1 MEYRAKEIILF
12 ILIWI
17 LSCIFIIS
25 LLFSLG
31 IISFTDDEVK
41 ELEVTEIRLNWPK
54 EKTEEIVVEEVIE
67 EIPVTEE
74 TVIETPEEKVIHI
87 TDAEYL
93 AMMMNAEAGNQDEVG
108 QRLIADVILNRV
120 DSIYFPDTIE
130 AVIFAQGQFVQPSSY
145 YTDRQLE
152 MAIEEMERR
161 IDSDIIAF
169 RTGTF
174 HSNEKW
180 MDAYVH
186 GAHYFSKFK
195 PEYCE

>member
-1 MEYRAKEIILF
+1 MNIKAKEIALLITLWGLSSLFIIGILF
-12 ILIWI
+12 STGVIE
-17 LSCIFIIS
+17 
-25 LLFSLG
+25 
-31 IISFTDDEVK
+31 FTDEP
-41 ELEVTEIRLNWPK
+41 ELEPEVIKIQLNWPK
-54 EKTEEIVVEEVIE
+54 EEVVIEEVEEEQIIEEVIVEEVVEE
-67 EIPVTEE
+67 PV
-74 TVIETPEEKVIHI
+74 VHI

-93 AMMMNAEAGNQDEVG
+93 AKMMNAEAGNQDEVG

-130 AVIFAQGQFVQPSSY
+130 AVIFAPGQFVKPAST

-169 RTGTF
+169 RTGCF